1 MTRLPQTVIV
11 LALLA
16 STATAF
22 AVTERLKL
30 EKSPITGTR
39 VDKIFS
45 PVCECERNVAVVSFR
60 LRKPERVTVDM
71 LNSRGKSV
79 ATRPRPSAVPRAG
92 NEIPNPIRS
101 MSDVLSQGH
110 DDRHDNVATAAAGI

>member
-39 VDKIFS
+39 AS
-45 PVCECERNVAVVSFR
+45 PRFTWIVG
-60 LRKPERVTVDM
+60 
-71 LNSRGKSV
+71 GKAYQFCCPPCV
-79 ATRPRPSAVPRAG
+79 EEFVRQAKGRPRTIHPPEYYVK
-92 NEIPNPIRS
+92 
-101 MSDVLSQGH
+101 H
-110 DDRHDNVATAAAGI
+110 